1 MHKHLSNTYQQIT
14 KTSLSKPN
22 SNEVKKKLSRALFS
36 RVFLFN
42 NKYKSTVLRFV
53 KLV

>member
-1 MHKHLSNTYQQIT
+1 MHKHLSNTYQ
-14 KTSLSKPN
+14 LN
-22 SNEVKKKLSRALFS
+22 LNEVKKELSRALFS